1 MKEITQ
7 AFMNVL
13 YSMRVQKKNITAIT
27 QLLWGNIQ
35 AMDELV
41 KFIKENPKATE
52 SEILRKATEISKT

>member
-7 AFMNVL
+7 ASMNVL

>member
-1 MKEITQ
+1 MKEIKQ

>member
-13 YSMRVQKKNITAIT
+13 YSMRMQKKNITAIT

-41 KFIKENPKATE
+41 KFIKGNP
-52 SEILRKATEISKT
+52 KATEISKT